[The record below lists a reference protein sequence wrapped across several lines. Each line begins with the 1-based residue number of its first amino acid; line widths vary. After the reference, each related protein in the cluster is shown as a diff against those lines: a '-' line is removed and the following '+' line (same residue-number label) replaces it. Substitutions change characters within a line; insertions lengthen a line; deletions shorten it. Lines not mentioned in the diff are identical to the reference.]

1 MMPPALRQYL
11 SRAGIQVDI
20 MNTVSRASLI
30 QTSFSFFLKALQ
42 RNACSTYNLLA
53 EEGRRVAAALL
64 PLTPQKWPNA
74 PPS

>member
-11 SRAGIQVDI
+11 NKAGIQVDI
-20 MNTVSRASLI
+20 MNTVSHASSLPF
-30 QTSFSFFLKALQ
+30 TLFLNTTQ